1 MTRWTALPLVLLV
14 AFIAACGSRE
24 VGDSPPER
32 IILIVVDTL
41 RADRLGAYGGS
52 LETPAIDALAER
64 GQVFPHVTSSFHQTS
79 MSMGGLFTGLTPS
92 LETGNPERSL
102 AWNRGNRCG
111 MARFRSAGDEGCLP
125 RAVTTLSEDLK
136 AAGYWTAG
144 VTANPLLFR
153 PAGFAQGFDRWREV
167 GLIPGGGLRQHSKKE
182 HAESRRGE
190 NVNLAVAE
198 VLAKRPGD
206 RFFLYVHFLDAH
218 DWQLLRRSYAR
229 SVEIQDRRVGE
240 LLVELDREGLL
251 DDACV
256 ILTSDHGEALGEP
269 HPLKARHGHLGNP
282 SYEPVLRVPLIVAPH
297 LALDV
302 STPFRGTDVAGLI
315 RRIAGL
321 EAREP
326 EIPVEDFF
334 VGEEEYRIYR
344 KGRFK
349 SIWPRDGRQ
358 ELLFDLE
365 ADPGETRNRAR
376 QHPEVLA
383 RHRARIDELS
393 HQLARKRAVE
403 LDDADQAADTERLR
417 ALGYIE

>member
-1 MTRWTALPLVLLV
+1 MTCWPALPLVLLV
-14 AFIAACGSRE
+14 AFIVGCGIRE
-24 VGDSPPER
+24 VADSPPER
-32 IILIVVDTL
+32 IVLIVVDTL
-41 RADRLGAYGGS
+41 RADHLGIYGGS
-52 LETPAIDALAER
+52 LKTPQFDALAER
-64 GQVFPHVTSSFHQTS
+64 GQAFTNVVSSFHQTS

-92 LETGNPERSL
+92 LESGDPQRSL

-125 RAVTTLSEDLK
+125 RAVTTLAEDLK

-153 PAGFAQGFDRWREV
+153 PAGYAQGFDHWREV
-167 GLIPGGGLRQHSKKE
+167 GLIPGGSLRQQSKKE

-190 NVNLAVAE
+190 HVNRAVAE
-198 VLAKRPGD
+198 VLAERPGD

-218 DWQLLRRSYAR
+218 DWLLLRRSYAR
-229 SVEIQDRRVGE
+229 SVEIQDRLVGE
-240 LLVELDREGLL
+240 LLMDLDREGLL
-251 DDACV
+251 DYARV
-256 ILTSDHGEALGEP
+256 VLTSDHGEALGEL
-269 HPLKARHGHLGNP
+269 HPLKARPGHLGNP
-282 SYEPVLRVPLIVAPH
+282 SYEPVLRVPLIVAPPIS
-297 LALDV
+297 LDV
-302 STPFRGTDVAGLI
+302 SAPFRGTDVAGLI

-321 EAREP
+321 ESREP
-326 EIPVEDFF
+326 EIPREDFF
-334 VGEEEYRIYR
+334 LSEEQYRTYR

-349 SIWPRDGRQ
+349 SIWPRNGRR

-376 QHPEVLA
+376 RHPEVLA

-393 HQLARKRAVE
+393 RQLAHDRSVE
-403 LDDADQAADTERLR
+403 LDDADRTTDTERLR